1 MWLNLQHFPQSK
13 KSLKRLTLKHP
24 FVDQHWSFQHT
35 IAKMPSVP
43 NEKEIDS
50 CLADAA
56 DAWKPLE
63 GSKAETPCGIDWKHG
78 IQNHL
83 SPPMSKAPAAPF
95 SNCTWLL
102 LKKRPGNFYQ
112 NGPKIQ
118 TATESSK
125 HEQER
130 GFKQLTPMLPRA
142 SRHCKKY
149 TDSEIP
155 VTRNVRSFWEDS
167 MPKQP
172 SKGLDLQLLL

>member
-1 MWLNLQHFPQSK
+1 MITFSWSLSEFMMNVV
-13 KSLKRLTLKHP
+13 KSTTLSTNQEKPEKVAIEAP

-83 SPPMSKAPAAPF
+83 SHQ
-95 SNCTWLL
+95 CLRLRLL
-102 LKKRPGNFYQ
+102 PSA
-112 NGPKIQ
+112 
-118 TATESSK
+118 TALGS
-125 HEQER
+125 
-130 GFKQLTPMLPRA
+130 
-142 SRHCKKY
+142 C
-149 TDSEIP
+149 
-155 VTRNVRSFWEDS
+155 
-167 MPKQP
+167 
-172 SKGLDLQLLL
+172 